1 MRCLREMHCDETG
14 RFSVKRATEGVEE
27 IQAGTA
33 YSLAEFSRRVGL
45 RDWGVRAARRAG
57 LRVIHKHGRAFV
69 LGSDWLAYLAAES
82 GKVVKE

>member
-1 MRCLREMHCDETG
+1 MHCDETG

-45 RDWGVRAARRAG
+45 RDWAVRAARRAG

-69 LGSDWLAYLAAES
+69 LGSDWLAYLAAEC
-82 GKVVKE
+82 GKAISE